1 MNTRLATSKDLHQV
15 VDIHLDR
22 FQSFFLSSLG
32 KIFLIEFYRGFL
44 KRPGLLLVLED
55 EGKVVGFAAGSY
67 DNNSFFKKLLKNN
80 LFGFAKAG
88 FVILFSNPLALKRLS
103 SNASKSSQEMLNFA
117 ELLSI
122 ATISNKKGY
131 GKILLSAFETIL
143 KNDENFE
150 LPISLTTDV
159 VGNEKVV
166 QFYKDS
172 GYQIHNE
179 FESYNARKMYRF
191 IKKTKI

>member
-1 MNTRLATSKDLHQV
+1 MNTRLATSKDLYQV
-15 VDIHLDR
+15 VDIHLNR

-32 KIFLIEFYRGFL
+32 KTFLVEFYRAFL
-44 KRPGLLLVLED
+44 KKPGLLLVLED

-67 DNNSFFKKLLKNN
+67 DNTSFFKKLLKNN

-103 SNASKSSQEMLNFA
+103 SNASKSHKEMLSFA

-131 GKILLSAFETIL
+131 GKILLSAFEEIL

-159 VGNEKVV
+159 LNNEKVV

-179 FESYNARKMYRF
+179 FESYNSRKMYRF